1 MSGPVQ
7 HVIAPNSLTPDQI
20 AETIKLN
27 PGLLIVHVGDPS
39 VSTAALMTA
48 DQAAGHHRSSI
59 LGWIGT
65 IEAVLVGGLSL
76 FVPAPAMALVTKL
89 LDGGTDLAKQ
99 RLSAEPG
106 VERWPL
112 DKLAA
117 ERDGVAV
124 PAT

>member
-1 MSGPVQ
+1 MSGPIQ
-7 HVIAPNSLTPDQI
+7 HVIVPTSFTD
-20 AETIKLN
+20 AERAAIVAAN
-27 PGLLIVHVGDPS
+27 PGILTVHVGDPTP
-39 VSTAALMTA
+39 STAALMTA

-76 FVPAPAMALVTKL
+76 FVPAPAMNLITKL
-89 LDGGTDLAKQ
+89 LDGGTELAKA
-99 RLSAEPG
+99 RLAAEPG

-117 ERDGVAV
+117 ERDSVAA